1 MEARVAR
8 FRNLQPTADYID
20 SAIPGCERTTLRM
33 LGQQPDAPLAAD
45 DFHMSMVRRVARL
58 SQREQ
63 RAGVPDGDGERQRPG
78 DEQLALAGAGRC
90 TGSWRDSSVTMRALL
105 LALALLSL
113 PAGAKDI
120 YRWVD
125 ENGKVHISDVV
136 PEKYRKAAKR
146 TSSSQ
151 FEVTPQERA
160 AAEARAAADRE
171 RVRTSAAVAA
181 EKANAAAAKPA
192 AQATAPKPPAETAC
206 ETAHRLYKESI
217 DCFAPYIN
225 TRGATMGEAFKYCT
239 ELPDPSSRCGPPKPE
254 SSERR

>member
-1 MEARVAR
+1 M
-8 FRNLQPTADYID
+8 Q
-20 SAIPGCERTTLRM
+20 S
-33 LGQQPDAPLAAD
+33 
-45 DFHMSMVRRVARL
+45 
-58 SQREQ
+58 
-63 RAGVPDGDGERQRPG
+63 
-78 DEQLALAGAGRC
+78 
-90 TGSWRDSSVTMRALL
+90 MRALL
-105 LALALLSL
+105 LAVLLLSL

-125 ENGKVHISDVV
+125 ENGKVQISDVV
-136 PEKYRKAAKR
+136 PDKYRKTAR
-146 TSSSQ
+146 RIDSRQ

-171 RVRTSAAVAA
+171 RA
-181 EKANAAAAKPA
+181 KASAAAAAQEAKAAAARPV
-192 AQATAPKPPAETAC
+192 AQAGAPKPPAETDC

-239 ELPDPSSRCGPPKPE
+239 ALPDPSSRCGQPPPE